1 LNFPAYIQLGSY
13 KILLHAIFETAA
25 FFIGFR
31 YFLFLRRKQ
40 GDVIESSNRIWIIIG
55 AIFGSLIGSRLVGG
69 LEDIT
74 ALQSATNKAL
84 YFYQNKTVVGGFL
97 GGLFGVEL
105 IKKIIKERNPSGDL
119 FVYPMIV
126 ALIIGRMGCFSM
138 GVFEETYGTVTT
150 LPWALNL
157 GDGLPRHPVCIYE
170 ILFLITLWLSLVQLQ
185 KTYSLA
191 NGALFKLFMIA
202 YLTFRLLLDFIK
214 PHYTFNIG
222 LSTIQIA
229 CLLGLIYYYRY
240 IVRPKRLLANPQFEE
255 TEVTANAE
263 TMATQT

>member
-55 AIFGSLIGSRLVGG
+55 AIFGSLIGSRLIGG
-69 LEDIT
+69 LENIT
-74 ALQSATNKAL
+74 ALQHAANKVL
-84 YFYQNKTVVGGFL
+84 YFYQNKTIVGGFL

-105 IKKIIKERNPSGDL
+105 IKKFIKEQSPSGDL
-119 FVYPMIV
+119 FVYPIIV
-126 ALIIGRMGCFSM
+126 ALIFGRIGCFSM
-138 GVFEETYGTVTT
+138 GIYEETYGTVTT
-150 LPWALNL
+150 VPWALNL
-157 GDGLPRHPVCIYE
+157 GDGLLRHPVCIYE
-170 ILFLITLWLSLVQLQ
+170 ILFLITLWLSLVQVQ
-185 KTYSLA
+185 KRYAMA

-202 YLTFRLLLDFIK
+202 YLTFRFVLDFIK
-214 PHYTFNIG
+214 PHYAFTIG
-222 LSTIQIA
+222 LSTIQIS

-240 IVRPKRLLANPQFEE
+240 IVSPKRLLATFELK
-255 TEVTANAE
+255 EVDVNVQDE
-263 TMATQT
+263 VIAT